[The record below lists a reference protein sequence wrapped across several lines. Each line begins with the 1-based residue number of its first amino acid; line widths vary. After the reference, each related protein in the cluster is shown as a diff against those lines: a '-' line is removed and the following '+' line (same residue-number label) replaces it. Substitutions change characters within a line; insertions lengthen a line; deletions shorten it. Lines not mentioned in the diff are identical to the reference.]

1 MQVKRDMVTRLMKST
16 KQFIAAIFI
25 WESESDPDPIVL
37 ADLQIGAVENDHYSN
52 IF

>member
-1 MQVKRDMVTRLMKST
+1 MQVIKDMVTRLMKNT

-25 WESESDPDPIVL
+25 GESESGSDPIVL
-37 ADLQIGAVENDHYSN
+37 TDLQTDAVENDHYSN